1 VRADTKAAM
10 NDWLAALG
18 KPRSDDGQS
27 AAELSAAWG
36 VCNKTVMERLR
47 ALHQAG
53 RLSVGKRQTT
63 NLIGRSCST
72 PVYRLLKAKR

>member
-1 VRADTKAAM
+1 
-10 NDWLAALG
+10 
-18 KPRSDDGQS
+18 
-27 AAELSAAWG
+27 
-36 VCNKTVMERLR
+36 MERLR

-53 RLSVGKRQTT
+53 RLSVGARQTT